1 MSDYFSYYERTKR
14 YKNYAIAISFFL
26 LFLCFLIG
34 ITQGAQTLNSS
45 ITLGKV
51 TDTTL
56 TFIVEYKNTV
66 RASGATLD
74 GVNIENFDTLHN
86 VNYTATGL
94 EPNTTHQFC
103 IYKDLVNCE
112 TATTYKSSEKSILE
126 YIAAFVILFACL
138 VCLITAVYGVPFM
151 SYIAFV
157 LSLLGIIQ
165 SLNNSFIMGSI
176 YAILAISAIYVS
188 MSKGE

>member
-1 MSDYFSYYERTKR
+1 M
-14 YKNYAIAISFFL
+14 
-26 LFLCFLIG
+26 
-34 ITQGAQTLNSS
+34 
-45 ITLGKV
+45 LGEV

-103 IYKDLVNCE
+103 IYKDLINCE
-112 TATTYKSSEKSILE
+112 TGTTYNSAEKSIME
-126 YIAAFVILFACL
+126 YIAIFVVLLSCL
-138 VCLITAVYGVPFM
+138 VCLIAGVYGVPFA
-151 SYIAFV
+151 SYIAF
-157 LSLLGIIQ
+157 LMAMLGIIQ
-165 SLNNSFIMGSI
+165 SINNSFVMGSI
-176 YAILAISAIYVS
+176 YGILAVSAIYVS